1 MEFQK
6 QNQAMEEENQ
16 PMEEEEREAEM
27 ARLWERTWQEE
38 KRKLE
43 KYMKIAGGEQTIEVQ
58 PHILSNKSTETNEQK
73 ETKKE
78 KEKIFV
84 EKEQWLL
91 KDEENKRKAMI
102 ARRWE
107 TLWQEEQPNIQ
118 NAEDDQMDE
127 ETCVPIEA
135 TQKPKGILKRFQ
147 RRIGRLFRQ
156 FCCCLRDDS
165 M

>member
-1 MEFQK
+1 MELQK
-6 QNQAMEEENQ
+6 QNQAMEEQNLA
-16 PMEEEEREAEM
+16 MDEEEREAEM

-58 PHILSNKSTETNEQK
+58 PHILSNKSTETKEQQETTK
-73 ETKKE
+73 EQ
-78 KEKIFV
+78 EKIFEV
-84 EKEQWLL
+84 KEQWLL
-91 KDEENKRKAMI
+91 KDEENKGKAMI
-102 ARRWE
+102 PCRWE

-118 NAEDDQMDE
+118 NAEDDQKHE
-127 ETCVPIEA
+127 ETCVPTEA
-135 TQKPKGILKRFQ
+135 KQKPRGIFKKFQ

-156 FCCCLRDDS
+156 FCCCFRDDS